1 MGKLIPLSRGRA
13 SHGAL
18 DIVESS
24 AAADVDKG
32 LAPVVVLLFVAS
44 VARVLRAWWC
54 HEAFDT
60 EPTLA
65 LAFVIG
71 LPWLA
76 FRWRKK
82 PA

>member
-13 SHGAL
+13 SNG
-18 DIVESS
+18 DDGSFESS
-24 AAADVDKG
+24 TGSDVDKG
-32 LAPVVVLLFVAS
+32 LAPVVALLFVAS
-44 VARVLRAWWC
+44 VARVLHAWWR

-65 LAFVIG
+65 LALVVG

-82 PA
+82 PG